1 MPSLFTNRTSFPK
14 RFSFLSACFF
24 CCALSAQVPPSESLL
39 DAPGPT
45 GRLKGTLLTAA
56 SKPTQAILIVP
67 GSGPTDRDG
76 NNPAGI
82 KASTYRLLAEGLA
95 THGVTTLRI
104 DKRGMFASAAATPNA
119 NAVTISD
126 YAMDV
131 RSWVAVLRK
140 QTGMPCVW
148 VLGHS
153 EGGLVAMAAANEQP
167 DVCGLILVATAGR
180 PMGEVLRDQ
189 LKANPANT
197 PILGDALSA
206 IDALEQGHRI
216 DTGSMHPA
224 LQGLFSPAVQGFLI
238 SAFSYDP
245 RRLLSQ
251 YSKPV
256 LVLQGQHDLQVGEA
270 DARLL
275 KQANPQAN
283 LVLLPNV
290 NHVLKFVP
298 SSDRGANVATY
309 ANPGLPLAPGVV
321 EAIAKFLT
329 GKSDSAKN

>member
-1 MPSLFTNRTSFPK
+1 MNFLK
-14 RFSFLSACFF
+14 RIAFLSTCFLS
-24 CCALSAQVPPSESLL
+24 CSLSAQVPSSESFL

-45 GRLKGTLLTAA
+45 GHLKGTLRTPALKSA
-56 SKPTQAILIVP
+56 PVVLIIP

-95 THGVTTLRI
+95 SRGVATLRI
-104 DKRGMFASAAATPNA
+104 DKRGMFASAAATPDA
-119 NAVTISD
+119 NAVTIAD
-126 YAMDV
+126 YVVDV

-140 QTGMPCVW
+140 QTGAPCVW

-153 EGGLVAMAAANEQP
+153 EGGLVAMAAAKEQA
-167 DVCGLILVATAGR
+167 DVCGLVLVATAGR

-189 LKANPANT
+189 LKANPANG
-197 PILGDALSA
+197 PILGQALHA
-206 IDALEQGHRI
+206 IDALEQGHRV

-245 RRLLSQ
+245 RRVLSD

-256 LVLQGQHDLQVGEA
+256 LVLQGQRDIQVGEA

-275 KQANPQAN
+275 KQADPLAN

-290 NHVLKFVP
+290 NHVLKSVT
-298 SSDRGANVATY
+298 SDDLGANIATY
-309 ANPGLPLAPGVV
+309 SNPGLPLASGVV
-321 EAIAKFLT
+321 EAIADFLT
-329 GKSDSAKN
+329 GKSDSAKK